1 MIQEVLNQKNH
12 LVVTSDR
19 WHVLHA
25 RWTKKTAGKPLYVR
39 AIISEHDD
47 KESASMAARALVT
60 SFQADMVGRQPETRD
75 QALVRR
81 PGFRSL
87 KIAPRTESR
96 RS

>member
-1 MIQEVLNQKNH
+1 MIQEVLNRRNH
-12 LVVTSDR
+12 LVLTSDH

-25 RWTKKTAGKPLYVR
+25 RWTKKQTGKPLYVR
-39 AIISEHDD
+39 EIISEHDD
-47 KESASMAARALVT
+47 KKSASEAARGLVA
-60 SFQADMVGRQPETRD
+60 SLRAEMVGRQPETRD

>member
-25 RWTKKTAGKPLYVR
+25 RWTKKKTAKPLYER

-47 KESASMAARALVT
+47 KESASKAARDLGA
-60 SFQADMVGRQPETRD
+60 SFQADMVGRERETRD

-87 KIAPRTESR
+87 KIAPRTD

>member
-19 WHVLHA
+19 WHVLRA
-25 RWTKKTAGKPLYVR
+25 RWTREKTDKPLYER

-47 KESASMAARALVT
+47 KESAFEAARGLVA
-60 SFQADMVGRQPETRD
+60 SFQAEMVGRERETRD

-87 KIAPRTESR
+87 KIAPRSESR

>member
-1 MIQEVLNQKNH
+1 MIQEALNGKNH

-25 RWTKKTAGKPLYVR
+25 RWTKKRTSKPLYER

-47 KESASMAARALVT
+47 RESAANAARQLVA
-60 SFQADMVGRQPETRD
+60 SFQDEMVGRERETRD

-87 KIAPRTESR
+87 KIAPRTGSR

>member
-1 MIQEVLNQKNH
+1 MIQEVLNHKNH

-25 RWTKKTAGKPLYVR
+25 RWTKKKTGKSLYVR

-47 KESASMAARALVT
+47 KESASEAARDLVA
-60 SFQADMVGRQPETRD
+60 SFQAEMVGRQPETRD

-87 KIAPRTESR
+87 KIAPRSESR

>member
-1 MIQEVLNQKNH
+1 MIQEVLNHKNH

-19 WHVLHA
+19 WHVLRA
-25 RWTKKTAGKPLYVR
+25 RWTKKKAGKPLYVR
-39 AIISEHDD
+39 SITSEHDD
-47 KESASMAARALVT
+47 RESASEAARDLAA
-60 SFQADMVGRQPETRD
+60 SFQTEMVGRQPETRD

-96 RS
+96 RP

>member
-1 MIQEVLNQKNH
+1 MIQEVFNQKNH
-12 LVVTSDR
+12 LVVTSDH

-25 RWTKKTAGKPLYVR
+25 RWTKKKTGKPLYVR

-47 KESASMAARALVT
+47 KQSASEAARDLVA
-60 SFQADMVGRQPETRD
+60 SFQAEMIGREPETRD

-87 KIAPRTESR
+87 KIGPRSENR

>member
-1 MIQEVLNQKNH
+1 MIQEVLNKKNH

-25 RWTKKTAGKPLYVR
+25 RWTKKNTGKPLYVR
-39 AIISEHDD
+39 TIISEHDD
-47 KESASMAARALVT
+47 KKSAAEAARDFVA
-60 SFQADMVGRQPETRD
+60 SFQAEMVGRQPNTRD

-81 PGFRSL
+81 PRFRSL
-87 KIAPRTESR
+87 KIAPRIETR

>member
-1 MIQEVLNQKNH
+1 MIQEVLNEKNH
-12 LVVTSDR
+12 VVVTSDR

-25 RWTKKTAGKPLYVR
+25 RWTKQATGKPLYVR
-39 AIISEHDD
+39 AITSEHDD
-47 KESASMAARALVT
+47 KKSAAEAARDLAA
-60 SFQADMVGRQPETRD
+60 SFQAEMIGRQPETRD